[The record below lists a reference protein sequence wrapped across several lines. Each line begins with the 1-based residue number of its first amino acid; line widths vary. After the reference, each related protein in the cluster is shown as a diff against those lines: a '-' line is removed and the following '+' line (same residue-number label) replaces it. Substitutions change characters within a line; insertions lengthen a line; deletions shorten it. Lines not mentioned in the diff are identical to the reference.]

1 MSGCVTLHYISG
13 CKFSNKIR
21 VEFYGLAV
29 KAGNR
34 PIASSSALDFLDGNN
49 MTLWTPSASKMAGCR
64 FEFIGYPI
72 YGALLTISE
81 VMVGLSGIALY
92 AYT

>member
-1 MSGCVTLHYISG
+1 
-13 CKFSNKIR
+13 
-21 VEFYGLAV
+21 
-29 KAGNR
+29 
-34 PIASSSALDFLDGNN
+34 
-49 MTLWTPSASKMAGCR
+49 MAGCR